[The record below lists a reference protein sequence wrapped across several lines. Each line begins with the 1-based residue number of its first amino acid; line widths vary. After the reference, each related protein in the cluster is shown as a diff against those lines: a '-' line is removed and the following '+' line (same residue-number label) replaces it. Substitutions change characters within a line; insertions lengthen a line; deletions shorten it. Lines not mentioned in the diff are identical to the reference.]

1 MLDEARI
8 RVPRLQG
15 SWRGEQLED
24 EVDVLLPQLPALL
37 PSFRRVPLGR
47 NRLKDLIV
55 RVEDDL
61 PVDTVSKKYRLIQH
75 FEIIEAVAAAADAFG
90 IDADGLRAHLTLT
103 EYGTRMALR
112 VILPKQ
118 YAISDPSG
126 HAMALTFECFNSVDG
141 TVPLFALVGW
151 FRFVCRNGLAVGT
164 TTMSFRQKHLMDL
177 HEGDFEELIADG
189 IRAAADERVAFVR
202 WQATR
207 VSQDAL
213 QRWVDGPVASV
224 WGIMAAARVYSIAT
238 NGFDG
243 EPERGARKRRP
254 HRRQVSRAIAVPGSQ
269 APCGNRYAAA
279 QILAWIASRRNSV
292 TERTAWRAQ
301 IGTLVKELALD

>member
-1 MLDEARI
+1 MLAQART

-37 PSFRRVPLGR
+37 PSFARVPLGR

-61 PVDTVSKKYRLIQH
+61 PVDAVSKKYRLIQH
-75 FEIIEAVAAAADAFG
+75 FKIVEAVASAADSLG
-90 IDADGLRAHLTLT
+90 IDVGGLRAHLTLT
-103 EYGTRMALR
+103 EYGTRMVLR
-112 VILPKQ
+112 VILPRQ
-118 YAISDPSG
+118 YAMSDPSG
-126 HAMALTFECFNSVDG
+126 HTMALTFECFNSVDG

-151 FRFVCRNGLAVGT
+151 FRFVCRNGLALGT

-177 HEGDFEELIADG
+177 HEGDFEALIGDG
-189 IRAAADERVAFVR
+189 IRLAAEERAAFAR

-207 VSQDAL
+207 VSLNAL
-213 QRWVDGPVASV
+213 RRWVDGPVAST
-224 WGIMAAARVYSIAT
+224 WGIMAAARAYGIAT
-238 NGFDG
+238 TGFDG
-243 EPERGARKRRP
+243 EPERGARKLVP

-269 APCGNRYAAA
+269 APCGDRYAAV

-301 IGTLVKELALD
+301 IGTLVQHLTLD

>member
-1 MLDEARI
+1 MLDQARI

-37 PSFRRVPLGR
+37 PSFARVPLGR

-61 PVDTVSKKYRLIQH
+61 PVDTVSKKYRL
-75 FEIIEAVAAAADAFG
+75 
-90 IDADGLRAHLTLT
+90 
-103 EYGTRMALR
+103 
-112 VILPKQ
+112 
-118 YAISDPSG
+118 
-126 HAMALTFECFNSVDG
+126 
-141 TVPLFALVGW
+141 W

-177 HEGDFEELIADG
+177 HEGDFEELIEDG
-189 IRAAADERVAFVR
+189 IRAAADERAAFAR

-213 QRWVDGPVASV
+213 RRWVDGPVAST

-238 NGFDG
+238 SGFDG
-243 EPERGARKRRP
+243 EPERGARKLVP

-269 APCGNRYAAA
+269 APCGDRYAAA
-279 QILAWIASRRNSV
+279 QLLAWIASRRNSV

-301 IGTLVKELALD
+301 IGTLVQQLALD